1 MTEQRLEAFE
11 RMLSAVQESQRQT
24 ISRMD
29 ALKVQG
35 KEKTVTFRQLM
46 SSKLMYQSILSMYRS
61 YGLIEKEI

>member
-11 RMLSAVQESQRQT
+11 RMLSDVQESQRQT
-24 ISRMD
+24 IARMD

>member
-1 MTEQRLEAFE
+1 MTERRLEAFE
-11 RMLSAVQESQRQT
+11 RMLSDVQESQRQT
-24 ISRMD
+24 IARMD
-29 ALKVQG
+29 ALKAQG